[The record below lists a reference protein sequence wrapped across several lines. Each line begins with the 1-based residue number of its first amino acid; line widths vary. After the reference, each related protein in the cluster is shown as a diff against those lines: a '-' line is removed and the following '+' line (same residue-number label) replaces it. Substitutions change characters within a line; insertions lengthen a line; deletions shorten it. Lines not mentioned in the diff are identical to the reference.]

1 MKFNAVV
8 RDSFLTAAFCIEGV
22 GIYGTVGK
30 ETA

>member
-1 MKFNAVV
+1 MSFNAVV
-8 RDSFLTAAFCIEGV
+8 KGSFLATASCIERV